1 MARFIQ
7 QVNSTLQLYLFLQRE
22 RERGLQS
29 ESRSTLG
36 ERRFRA
42 LVERRLQIEAIR
54 GLPIRIWLRIR
65 IRIRIQ
71 IQVCQLNLVSSFKS
85 AELPE
90 SIECRQKFLSKV
102 VVLSLSL
109 HFASSS
115 FGLFVCL
122 SLSLANYLSIYLH
135 ASPELPPILS
145 QSKQTAD

>member
-54 GLPIRIWLRIR
+54 GLPIRI
-65 IRIRIQ
+65 
-71 IQVCQLNLVSSFKS
+71 
-85 AELPE
+85 
-90 SIECRQKFLSKV
+90 
-102 VVLSLSL
+102 
-109 HFASSS
+109 
-115 FGLFVCL
+115 
-122 SLSLANYLSIYLH
+122 
-135 ASPELPPILS
+135 
-145 QSKQTAD
+145 